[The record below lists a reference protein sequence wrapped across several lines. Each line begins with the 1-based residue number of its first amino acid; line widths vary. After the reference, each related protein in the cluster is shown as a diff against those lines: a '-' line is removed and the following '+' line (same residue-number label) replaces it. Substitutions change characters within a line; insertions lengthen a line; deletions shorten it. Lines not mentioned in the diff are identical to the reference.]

1 MPVPLISFKDYDS
14 GDANATANIAAQMS
28 SALKDVGFMSVSDL
42 GIEEDLLEQV
52 FTASQRF
59 FAADLDTKMK
69 SAYLSAS
76 ENFGYQ
82 GFGAEHLD
90 PTKPADLKETFT
102 MRDILN
108 HGPDDDRWPSDE
120 FRALMTHFYAECLQG
135 AYRMQRVLASAL
147 DVDEDFFVSKHL
159 GENVTLRLLYYPD
172 SGVDEVAESQLG
184 AGEHTDYGLLT
195 LLFQDDVGGLEVSDT
210 EGNWIAVDPVSAS
223 IVVNS
228 GDLLERWTNGIYRST
243 PHRVKSKIGHR
254 ARFSIAMFVDP
265 DSATQVDVLASCISA
280 DRPSR
285 FATITAGEHI
295 QERIEAT
302 HKGLGST

>member
-14 GDANATANIAAQMS
+14 GDANATANIAARMS

-108 HGPDDDRWPSDE
+108 HGPDDAVSY
-120 FRALMTHFYAECLQG
+120 TH
-135 AYRMQRVLASAL
+135 
-147 DVDEDFFVSKHL
+147 
-159 GENVTLRLLYYPD
+159 
-172 SGVDEVAESQLG
+172 
-184 AGEHTDYGLLT
+184 LT
-195 LLFQDDVGGLEVSDT
+195 LPT
-210 EGNWIAVDPVSAS
+210 
-223 IVVNS
+223 
-228 GDLLERWTNGIYRST
+228 IYS
-243 PHRVKSKIGHR
+243 V
-254 ARFSIAMFVDP
+254 
-265 DSATQVDVLASCISA
+265 
-280 DRPSR
+280 
-285 FATITAGEHI
+285 
-295 QERIEAT
+295 
-302 HKGLGST
+302 